1 MIRSILFC
9 LALVFSSNGLL
20 AADGEDDAPESD
32 VGLSAESAPE
42 KGGSEMPE
50 VTFSLIKDEPVIDGI
65 IDDAFWDQAIPFQ
78 LDMEF
83 YPTRFAPAVVDTNA
97 WVGVGKSHIY
107 VAFEAFDPKLEEM
120 RSALREHDAT
130 KNDDYVSIIIDPTGT
145 LAKKYEFRV
154 NPHGSLSDVLQDTI
168 SDRYIYDWDTDW
180 EGAAQI
186 NDNGYT
192 VEIAI
197 PFGSI
202 RSPEKA
208 EGQDHKGAVILKRSY
223 PRRVD
228 RTLGAFFLYTQHLEK
243 TATTATVT
251 PQDSGV
257 QKSTEITAASVGVE
271 ARSIAVGATDAQAQ
285 PGSSTGSTT
294 ELDAGTEEDQKL
306 TVDTRLHYI
315 YHLDEKRSI
324 GGSYEQVDEHNLH
337 EVGIDL
343 DIHFRPEYQ

>member
-1 MIRSILFC
+1 M
-9 LALVFSSNGLL
+9 LVIASSGLL
-20 AADGEDDAPESD
+20 AADGQDDAPESD

-42 KGGSEMPE
+42 ESGSEMPE
-50 VTFSLIKDEPVIDGI
+50 VTFSLIKDEPVIDGV
-65 IDDAFWDQAIPFQ
+65 IDDAFWGQALTFR
-78 LDMEF
+78 LEMEF
-83 YPTRFAPAVVDTNA
+83 YPIRFAPAVVETNA
-97 WVGVGKSHIY
+97 WVGVGKTHLY
-107 VAFEAFDPKLEEM
+107 VAFEAFDPKPEEI

-130 KNDDYVSIIIDPTGT
+130 KDDDYVSIIIDPTGT

-197 PFGSI
+197 PLGSI

-228 RTLGAFFLYTQHLEK
+228 RTLGAFFLYTQHQGN
-243 TATTATVT
+243 TVT
-251 PQDSGV
+251 PATVAAQESDAHKG
-257 QKSTEITAASVGVE
+257 TEIAAAG
-271 ARSIAVGATDAQAQ
+271 VGA
-285 PGSSTGSTT
+285 
-294 ELDAGTEEDQKL
+294 K
-306 TVDTRLHYI
+306 
-315 YHLDEKRSI
+315 
-324 GGSYEQVDEHNLH
+324 
-337 EVGIDL
+337 VG
-343 DIHFRPEYQ
+343 PNA